1 MPLVLYVF
9 GDKKQYTANVKLM
22 MTLEKKSGDHQGH
35 QESYSG
41 DHEYISHIQSNPSD
55 LTLMIP
61 KVKVLVWL
69 EICSPG
75 YRSQA
80 EREKKSKTGKKKQQH
95 SIS

>member
-1 MPLVLYVF
+1 
-9 GDKKQYTANVKLM
+9 M
-22 MTLEKKSGDHQGH
+22 MALEKKSGDHQGH

-41 DHEYISHIQSNPSD
+41 DHEYMSQIQSNPSD

-80 EREKKSKTGKKKQQH
+80 ERKKKIKNWKKKPQQH